1 MMIENRT
8 FSEAEL
14 HTTEKT
20 FMYLL
25 LFKLSYFLNSMTRLE
40 SLFYICRE
48 DVVGEDNSDEGSGS
62 QSKFGGTDGVGQ
74 GGSSG
79 KCTVHT

>member
-1 MMIENRT
+1 
-8 FSEAEL
+8 
-14 HTTEKT
+14 
-20 FMYLL
+20 
-25 LFKLSYFLNSMTRLE
+25 MTRLE

-48 DVVGEDNSDEGSGS
+48 DVVGEENSDVGSGS

-79 KCTVHT
+79 KYTACT